1 MTPPPALSDT
11 ISTSTSVAA
20 ALDDALTVVATEA
33 GSQDRQLS
41 DEVVEA
47 LRRTGIN
54 RMLLPVELGGMD
66 APVLDIVT
74 VGERI
79 GAVDGSTAWCA
90 IIGTGSNIFG
100 GYLPVAG
107 ARHVFADPDQT
118 SATMLAPAGTL
129 TPGADGVILSGRWP
143 FASNCRHSR
152 WIGLGATVA
161 GADADAPFQVVFV
174 ETSALT
180 IEDTWR
186 SSGLQATG
194 SDHVVARDLI
204 IDPDRSCTF
213 GGPPW
218 ADGQLWRRPLLTVYL
233 PLLVSAPLGI
243 ARGALDAIADQ
254 TRVGRTARRGDLRDD
269 PLALAD
275 LATADAHL
283 RAARAGL
290 RDAVGAADDQA
301 ARGEPVSR
309 PVQARVCLAAQVA
322 CDVAVAVTSVA
333 HQLGGGAAAYE
344 GSGLLRALD
353 DVHAAR
359 QHLMVAP
366 SHRSELAK
374 ALVGLDVRYPPFV
387 V

>member
-1 MTPPPALSDT
+1 MSDT
-11 ISTSTSVAA
+11 ISSSTSVGA

-33 GSQDRQLS
+33 GSHDRHLS
-41 DEVVEA
+41 EEVVEA
-47 LRRTGIN
+47 LRRTGLN
-54 RMLLPVELGGMD
+54 RMLLPVELGGLD
-66 APVLDIVT
+66 APVLDVVSI
-74 VGERI
+74 GERI
-79 GAVDGSTAWCA
+79 GAVDGSTAWNA
-90 IIGTGSNIFG
+90 IIGAGSNLFG
-100 GYLPVAG
+100 GYLPAAG

-129 TPGADGVILSGRWP
+129 TPGADGVVLSGRWP
-143 FASNCRHSR
+143 FASNCRHAR
-152 WIGLGATVA
+152 WIGLGATA
-161 GADADAPFQVVFV
+161 ADGDAEAPVQIVFV

-186 SSGLQATG
+186 SSGLRATG
-194 SDHVVARDLI
+194 SHHVVARDLV
-204 IDPDRSCTF
+204 IDPDRSCPF

-218 ADGQLWRRPLLTVYL
+218 ADGQLWRRPILTVYL

-243 ARGALDAIADQ
+243 ARGALDAIAEQ
-254 TRVGRTARRGDLRDD
+254 ARVGRTARRGEVRDD
-269 PLALAD
+269 PIALAE
-275 LATADAHL
+275 LATADAQL

-290 RDAVGAADDQA
+290 REAVGEADDQV
-301 ARGEPVSR
+301 ARGEPVIR
-309 PVQARVCLAAQVA
+309 QVQARVCLAAQVA

-353 DVHAAR
+353 DVHAVR
-359 QHLMVAP
+359 QHLLVAP
-366 SHRSELAK
+366 THRSELAK